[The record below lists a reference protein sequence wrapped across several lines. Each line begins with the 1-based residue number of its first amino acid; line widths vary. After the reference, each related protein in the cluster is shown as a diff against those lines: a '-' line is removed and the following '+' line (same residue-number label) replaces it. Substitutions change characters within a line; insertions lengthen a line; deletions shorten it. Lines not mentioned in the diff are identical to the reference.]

1 MTTLTVALPLV
12 RPTVGTDFSYALS
25 DGNQT
30 VLGHGFAPLARLPVA
45 DAVVLV
51 VPARALSWHQV
62 KLPALAAS
70 RMKAALEG
78 ALEERLLDEP
88 SSLAFAVGPERGSDG
103 TVTVAACDKAWLA
116 GTLEFFEHARRP
128 ATRVVPEWAPVA
140 RGAQPQACVAV
151 TGTAQDPWITVVD
164 TAAVV
169 CAPLG
174 AAPVLLASAAHDADT
189 APLLAEP
196 AVAAVAEHL
205 LARPPLIRQVAEGLV
220 ASSQSPWELAQFELA
235 ISSSGRMARRAMQVM
250 QQLVQSRAWRPARWA
265 LVVMLLAN
273 LIGVNAWAWRQDA
286 VVKAKREQV
295 KGVLSQTFPKVKTIV
310 DPPLQMERELALLRQ
325 ASGALSARDLE
336 AMLGAVGAALPPGK
350 FPSAIDFGPGEAA
363 VRGLGLDA
371 AQVAEIG
378 RKLGGVGYTVRLDGD
393 RLVVRSGGRP

>member
-25 DGNQT
+25 DNNQT
-30 VLGHGFAPLARLPVA
+30 VLGHGVAPLAMLPDA

-62 KLPALAAS
+62 KLPSVAAS
-70 RMKAALEG
+70 RLKAALEG

-88 SSLAFAVGPERGSDG
+88 ASLAFAVGPERGSDG
-103 TVTVAACDKAWLA
+103 AVTVATCDKAWLA
-116 GTLEFFEHARRP
+116 AALEFFEHARRP
-128 ATRVVPEWAPVA
+128 AARVVPECAPLA
-140 RGAQPQACVAV
+140 PGAPSQPRIVV

-164 TAAVV
+164 AASVV

-174 AAPVLLASAAHDADT
+174 AAPVLLASAAHDADP
-189 APLLAEP
+189 APVLAEP
-196 AVAAVAEHL
+196 AVAAVAEHQ
-205 LARPPLIRQVAEGLV
+205 LARPPVIRQVAEGLV
-220 ASSQSPWELAQFELA
+220 ASSQGTWELAQFELT
-235 ISSSGRMARRAMQVM
+235 ISSSGRIARRAMQAA
-250 QQLVQSRAWRPARWA
+250 QQFMRARAWRPTRWA

-273 LIGVNAWAWRQDA
+273 LVGLNAWALRQEA

-295 KGVLSQTFPKVKTIV
+295 KGVLGQTFPKVKTIV
-310 DPPLQMERELALLRQ
+310 DAPLQMERELALLRQ

-363 VRGLGLDA
+363 VRGLGMDA
-371 AQVAEIG
+371 AQVAELG
-378 RKLGGVGYTVRLDGD
+378 RKLAGIGYTVRQDGD
-393 RLVVRSGGRP
+393 RLVVRAGGRP